1 LKIALFAS
9 VSLLTQTNAKSKNV
23 NKNSRPKRKPSLIV
37 FNEKSSYKE
46 SDSQKSIQ
54 RAIRSK
60 RQFQLYENKKK
71 DKLGFTKSFNYS
83 IRAKSGVFYFLLHS
97 KSGKLE
103 SMSGV
108 INWTM

>member
-1 LKIALFAS
+1 MKTK
-9 VSLLTQTNAKSKNV
+9 LLENCIICIRFFTNTDKRQDKNV

-71 DKLGFTKSFNYS
+71 DKL
-83 IRAKSGVFYFLLHS
+83 VFYEKFQLFHQ
-97 KSGKLE
+97 G
-103 SMSGV
+103 
-108 INWTM
+108 